1 MAAEGSAHA
10 PTAGEYIIHHL
21 QHLQSGKQTAV
32 VDFSVI
38 NLDSVFFTVVI
49 GVFGCWLLWRAARK
63 ATAGTPGR

>member
-1 MAAEGSAHA
+1 MAAEGTAHA

-21 QHLQSGKQTAV
+21 HHLQNAKQTSV

-49 GVFGCWLLWRAARK
+49 GALGYLLRRRLSGAA
-63 ATAGTPGR
+63 